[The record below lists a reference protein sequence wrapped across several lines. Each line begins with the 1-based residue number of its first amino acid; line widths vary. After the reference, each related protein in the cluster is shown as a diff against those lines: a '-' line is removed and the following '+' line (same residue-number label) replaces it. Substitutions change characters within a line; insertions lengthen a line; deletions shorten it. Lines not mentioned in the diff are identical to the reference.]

1 MQNASTVTG
10 NCHARMHS
18 GDMNE
23 LARSTWMLSGKI
35 LDDRNSCCIHCF
47 CCDCSWWNEWKMG
60 DDLIEIK
67 SPLISYKK
75 KTCALRMFFKDTH
88 SEKYG
93 RIPREDL
100 WRLAC
105 SYHCR
110 RLTVQILLSI
120 SAIAEF
126 HSYNLLVLLLI
137 ISRVVTEG
145 HGGQNQIAQ
154 APFITQTVVRSYLKH
169 LHELSFYLVPNIHPY
184 MSCQESALD
193 SNNLIRC
200 IWPAE
205 KIRN

>member
-1 MQNASTVTG
+1 MEWMKDGRWSYRNQIPFDQLQKESMRIADVLQRYTF
-10 NCHARMHS
+10 R
-18 GDMNE
+18 E
-23 LARSTWMLSGKI
+23 IWPYSTW
-35 LDDRNSCCIHCF
+35 
-47 CCDCSWWNEWKMG
+47 
-60 DDLIEIK
+60 
-67 SPLISYKK
+67 
-75 KTCALRMFFKDTH
+75 
-88 SEKYG
+88 
-93 RIPREDL
+93 
-100 WRLAC
+100 RLTC
-105 SYHCR
+105 SYHYR
-110 RLTVQILLSI
+110 RLIVQILLSI
-120 SAIAEF
+120 SAIAEL

>member
-1 MQNASTVTG
+1 M
-10 NCHARMHS
+10 
-18 GDMNE
+18 E
-23 LARSTWMLSGKI
+23 WMKDGRWSY
-35 LDDRNSCCIHCF
+35 RNQIPF
-47 CCDCSWWNEWKMG
+47 D
-60 DDLIEIK
+60 
-67 SPLISYKK
+67 KK

-100 WRLAC
+100 WRLTC
-105 SYHCR
+105 SYHCS

-145 HGGQNQIAQ
+145 HGGQNQVAQ

-169 LHELSFYLVPNIHPY
+169 LHGLSFYLVPNIHPY

-200 IWPAE
+200 IWLAE